1 MNATQVFK
9 NNTNQTKEQQHT
21 GINMTQEA
29 QWLANAGLDEN

>member
-9 NNTNQTKEQQHT
+9 NNTNQTKEQQHI

-29 QWLANAGLDEN
+29 QWLVIADLDEN